1 MQQYENLKYEVQE
14 KGIIITGV
22 TNTDFSDI
30 KIPEAINSRPV
41 RKIGFR
47 AFAGQNI
54 NEGCRF
60 MQSVKLPYGL
70 TDILDGAF
78 ASCTSLEKLIVP
90 PGVKTIEESAFYNCR
105 NLKEV
110 EIPDSVTSVSESAFE
125 RCTELEGIT
134 IAHYDMPVRRPG
146 FFPDL
151 FSSESSKQI
160 RPELLTKEFVYI
172 PSNSDGLYGEYV
184 SICGKNF
191 SWAKYDSLFSSHM
204 SSNSKI
210 RVAIFRLQNP
220 VELSKNARLL
230 YESFL
235 KINSPQFIDHYIK
248 TDNLE
253 MMIKFGT
260 LDMIT
265 NQNINDCIVTA
276 QITGSNNV
284 LLYLI
289 SYRYK
294 KLRNQ

>member
-1 MQQYENLKYEVQE
+1 MQQYDNLMYEIQE

-22 TNTDFSDI
+22 IKTDLSDI
-30 KIPEAINSRPV
+30 KIPEAINSHPV

-54 NEGCRF
+54 NESCRF
-60 MQSVKLPYGL
+60 MQSVQLPYGL

-78 ASCTSLEKLIVP
+78 ASCTSLEKVIIP
-90 PGVKTIEESAFYNCR
+90 PGVSTIEKSAFYNCR

-110 EIPDSVTSVSESAFE
+110 EIPDSVSSLSQTAFE
-125 RCTELEGIT
+125 GCTELEGIT
-134 IAHYDMPVRRPG
+134 IAYYDNPVRQPG
-146 FFPDL
+146 RFPDL
-151 FSSESSKQI
+151 FSSESVNLSTP
-160 RPELLTKEFVYI
+160 RLLKKEFIYI
-172 PSNSDGLYGEYV
+172 PSGSDGLYGEYV

-191 SWAKYDSLFSSHM
+191 SWTKYDSLFSLHM
-204 SSNSKI
+204 SSHSKV
-210 RVAIFRLQNP
+210 RTAIFRLQNP
-220 VELSKNARLL
+220 TDLSENAKLI

-235 KINSPQFIDHYIK
+235 KINSAQFIDYYIK

-253 MMIKFGT
+253 MILKFGS
-260 LDMIT
+260 LNMIT

-289 SYRYK
+289 AYRYK